1 KYLLEHEH
9 KSVSLKKLQ
18 TAVDYQTA
26 KSQDM
31 AEKDLRTRVASLREE
46 WDRSEAATSQRRRQL
61 EGLAA
66 DSGRSLDDRRREL
79 EAWLARMEARLDR
92 QGVAGPGHSLEA
104 LEAQLR
110 EQRLLNAELG
120 KWKAAVDSV
129 TRLAHKAASEP
140 RANAMTVPMQE
151 DSARLVAA
159 VENINQ
165 RFADL
170 SINVQSR
177 GQALQSALSSLQQ
190 MEKALDRFLV
200 WLADSEATLDVLE
213 TEADRYGPR
222 DDVHRS
228 CGFQD
233 RIRLGSFLLDGLCR
247 PYRLGESADR
257 EGPISR
263 LHSCALFVGQLGSF
277 LLDGLRRPYRLG
289 ESADREGPISREAD
303 ELTGPAGFWHLR
315 PVIFTLW
322 CVSLACRDRC
332 PEIFLPQACL
342 ACAT

>member
-1 KYLLEHEH
+1 F
-9 KSVSLKKLQ
+9 VSLISR
-18 TAVDYQTA
+18 
-26 KSQDM
+26 KSWM
-31 AEKDLRTRVASLREE
+31 LESSLRTLLSRIAHTEDSLRLYSNADERKLRGVLYLCRPTLGSVLERKEKREMGRENARRTVASLREE

-61 EGLAA
+61 EGLAS

-110 EQRLLNAELG
+110 EQR
-120 KWKAAVDSV
+120 AAVDSV

-170 SINVQSR
+170 SLNVQSR

-222 DDVHRS
+222 DD
-228 CGFQD
+228 
-233 RIRLGSFLLDGLCR
+233 
-247 PYRLGESADR
+247 
-257 EGPISR
+257 
-263 LHSCALFVGQLGSF
+263 
-277 LLDGLRRPYRLG
+277 
-289 ESADREGPISREAD
+289 
-303 ELTGPAGFWHLR
+303 
-315 PVIFTLW
+315 
-322 CVSLACRDRC
+322 
-332 PEIFLPQACL
+332 
-342 ACAT
+342 

>member
-1 KYLLEHEH
+1 MLESSPGTLLLQIALTEG
-9 KSVSLKKLQ
+9 SLRLYSNDDERKNCEAFYTCAAGRSTLGSGTERESCK
-18 TAVDYQTA
+18 
-26 KSQDM
+26 
-31 AEKDLRTRVASLREE
+31 EKREMGRERRPNDGRVAAEIRLKSGDVLSRGIARARSPGASLSA
-46 WDRSEAATSQRRRQL
+46 RSAAAPDERTCRL
-61 EGLAA
+61 EP
-66 DSGRSLDDRRREL
+66 R
-79 EAWLARMEARLDR
+79 LARRDTRRGAVRGAIGWVGE
-92 QGVAGPGHSLEA
+92 
-104 LEAQLR
+104 LR
-110 EQRLLNAELG
+110 PLLNAELG

-222 DDVHRS
+222 DD
-228 CGFQD
+228 
-233 RIRLGSFLLDGLCR
+233 
-247 PYRLGESADR
+247 
-257 EGPISR
+257 
-263 LHSCALFVGQLGSF
+263 
-277 LLDGLRRPYRLG
+277 
-289 ESADREGPISREAD
+289 
-303 ELTGPAGFWHLR
+303 
-315 PVIFTLW
+315 
-322 CVSLACRDRC
+322 
-332 PEIFLPQACL
+332 
-342 ACAT
+342 